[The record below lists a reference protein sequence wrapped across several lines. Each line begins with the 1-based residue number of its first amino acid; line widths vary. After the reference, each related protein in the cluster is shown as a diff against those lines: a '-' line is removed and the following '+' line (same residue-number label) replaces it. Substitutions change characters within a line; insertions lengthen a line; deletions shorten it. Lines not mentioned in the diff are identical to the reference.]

1 MVDNAFLLA
10 SVFLFRFFFI
20 RITKL
25 RRPKSDLWW
34 FSLRLFIVLIG
45 IFFFSDKVAIK
56 EMEKAASQGIQN
68 TFIIFYFFSY
78 PFLELGISARH
89 CIVAINFL
97 LIYVLAIYIYSVS
110 VNDIIK
116 RKSAEYFYL
125 LIMFYPDIIYF
136 SFFSLRDSGL
146 ASFMAF
152 FMIGLSQRN
161 LKIMIMS
168 ALAVFLTRPELII
181 WLALLYVLFLLGY
194 IKKARDRL
202 ALFVCLVIVMYF
214 SIGQLFFWFLD
225 FNNWSLTD
233 VSIVDAFKYLQER
246 RYERQ
251 LSDSDGS
258 GGESPTLPSWLF
270 YELSLSARILLQSL
284 SFAYVSLDPN
294 SHIVFVAIATGI
306 YPMYLLFKAG
316 FWSFQSKWLLMFCVL
331 SSYLIYGPFL
341 VNGGNAF
348 RLRTSMI
355 VLIFTL
361 VAVTNKKR
369 R

>member
-1 MVDNAFLLA
+1 LVDYTFLLA
-10 SVFLFRFFFI
+10 SVFLFRFFI
-20 RITKL
+20 IKKTKW

-34 FSLRLFIVLIG
+34 FSLRFLFVLTG
-45 IFFFSDKVAIK
+45 IFLFSDKAAIK
-56 EMEKAASQGIQN
+56 EMEKAASQGMQN
-68 TFIIFYFFSY
+68 TFIIYYFISY

-97 LIYVLAIYIYSVS
+97 LIYVLAIYIYNAS
-110 VNDIIK
+110 VNEIIK
-116 RKSAEYFYL
+116 RKSAEYYYL

-136 SFFSLRDSGL
+136 SFFSLRDVGL
-146 ASFMAF
+146 ATFMAF

-161 LKIMIMS
+161 LKIMNTS
-168 ALAVFLTRPELII
+168 TLAVLLTRPELII
-181 WLALLYVLFLLGY
+181 WLALLYVMFLLGY
-194 IKKARDRL
+194 IKRERDRWT
-202 ALFVCLVIVMYF
+202 LFVFLVIFLYF
-214 SIGQLFFWFLD
+214 SIGHFFFWFLE
-225 FNNWSLTD
+225 FNNWSLTGG
-233 VSIVDAFKYLQER
+233 SIVDALKYLQEL

-251 LSDSDGS
+251 FSDSDGS

-270 YELSLSARILLQSL
+270 YHLSLYGRVLLQSL
-284 SFAYVSLDPN
+284 SFAYLSLDPN
-294 SHIVFVAIATGI
+294 SHFLMIAIATGI

-316 FWSFQSKWLLMFCVL
+316 FWSFQSKWLLLFCVL

-361 VAVTNKKR
+361 VALTTKKR